1 MTLYRKYRP
10 KQFSDIVGRDSI
22 TKILTEELKS
32 GRIAHAYLFSGTRGT
47 GKTSIA
53 RILAKSLN
61 CSNRDKETSE
71 PCNECDSCIA
81 INEARSQ
88 DLIEID
94 AASNRRIDEIR
105 ELREQ
110 VKYVPANAT
119 YKVYII
125 DEVHMLTTEAFNA
138 LLKTL
143 EEPPSHAIFV
153 LATTELQKIPETI
166 FSRCQHFSFGKL
178 TFVQIIERLKYIISQ
193 EKISVDD
200 TVIEEIARRA
210 GGSSRDAES
219 LLGQVLSIGKDKISV
234 EDASL
239 FLPKVGF
246 SRVMSWIQFLAK
258 NDAKSALESLTK
270 LENEGINLEFFLQ
283 EALEI
288 SRQLM
293 LYMVVQDDEALGL
306 YFSKDEIIEVQ
317 NLCQSSSV
325 GQMRQIVIQLLRS
338 NQDMKLSPDL
348 PILPIELAVVE
359 LCSEV
364 RVQSSELR
372 VEKKEEKI
380 RIADSAHEE
389 TRETQNVA
397 SVRRDDSA
405 DKREEVSS
413 PVSDPQIL
421 TNTIKEEVK
430 KSDQVSQAEQ
440 KSHSLKEILD
450 GWGEVMTKI
459 KDKNGALNF
468 VLGVAQP
475 VAVNGD
481 SLELGFKYRLQQ
493 EKVSEMKNREIV
505 ETVIHEVYGSRYRI
519 EPTLCQDME
528 SIKKSDNIEGSP
540 KLNKEEDALVEAAL
554 EVFEGAVVEN

>member
-10 KQFSDIVGRDSI
+10 KKFSDIVGRDSI
-22 TKILTEELKS
+22 VKILTEELKS

-61 CSNRDKETSE
+61 CSDRDKETSE
-71 PCNECDSCIA
+71 PCNKCDSCVA

-110 VKYVPANAT
+110 VKYVPANAP

-178 TFVQIIERLKYIISQ
+178 TFAQIIERLKFIISQ
-193 EKISVDD
+193 EKIGIDD
-200 TVIEEIARRA
+200 SVIEEISRRS

-219 LLGQVLSIGKDKISV
+219 LLGQVLSIGKDNITV

-246 SRVMSWIQFLAK
+246 LKVMQWLKFLST
-258 NDAKSALESLTK
+258 NDAKQALESLTQF
-270 LENEGINLEFFLQ
+270 ENEGINLEFFLQ

-293 LYMVVQDDEALGL
+293 LYMVVQDDKALGL
-306 YFSKDEIIEVQ
+306 YFSKDEIMDVQ
-317 NLCQSSSV
+317 NLCNSSSV
-325 GQMRQIVIQLLRS
+325 GQMRQIVVQLLRAS
-338 NQDMKLSPDL
+338 QDMKLSPDL

-359 LCSEV
+359 LCGDSGQLAVVSGQLEEKTKDV
-364 RVQSSELR
+364 NIENKVQATKFKVQSEDKEKIEVKRQSTTQLPTNNYPLAE
-372 VEKKEEKI
+372 EKKE
-380 RIADSAHEE
+380 
-389 TRETQNVA
+389 A
-397 SVRRDDSA
+397 SQS
-405 DKREEVSS
+405 
-413 PVSDPQIL
+413 
-421 TNTIKEEVK
+421 
-430 KSDQVSQAEQ
+430 EQ
-440 KSHSLKEILD
+440 KNHSLKEILD

-493 EKVSEMKNREIV
+493 EKISEMKNREIV

-528 SIKKSDNIEGSP
+528 SIKKSDNIEGPP

-554 EVFEGAVVEN
+554 EVFEGAVVES

>member
-10 KQFSDIVGRDSI
+10 KQFSEVVGRDSI

-61 CSNRDKETSE
+61 CSNRDKQTSE
-71 PCNECDSCIA
+71 PCNKCESCES
-81 INEARSQ
+81 INENRSQ

-110 VKYVPANAT
+110 VKYVPANAP

-125 DEVHMLTTEAFNA
+125 DEVHMLTAEAFNA

-143 EEPPSHAIFV
+143 EEPPEHVIFV

-178 TFVQIIERLKYIISQ
+178 TFAQIIDRLKYVVSK
-193 EKISVDD
+193 EKVKIDD
-200 TVIEEIARRA
+200 TVIEEIARKS

-219 LLGQVLSIGKDKISV
+219 LLGQVISIGKDNITV

-246 SRVMSWIQFLAK
+246 SRVILWLQFLTK
-258 NDAKSALESLTK
+258 NDAKQALESLIDF
-270 LENEGINLEFFLQ
+270 ENQGINLEFFLQ

-293 LYMVVQDDEALGL
+293 LYMVIQDEESLGI
-306 YFSKDEIIEVQ
+306 YFSKDEVEEIK
-317 NLCQSSSV
+317 NLCGTLSV
-325 GQMRQIVIQLLRS
+325 GQMRKIVVHLLRAS
-338 NQDMKLSPDL
+338 QDMKLSPDL

-359 LCSEV
+359 LCADEEKIQDT
-364 RVQSSELR
+364 RYKIQNKEGD
-372 VEKKEEKI
+372 KKEEEKEKFQG
-380 RIADSAHEE
+380 SSVKF
-389 TRETQNVA
+389 QNKEVE
-397 SVRRDDSA
+397 
-405 DKREEVSS
+405 KREEVSS
-413 PVSDPQIL
+413 PVTNPQIL
-421 TNTIKEEVK
+421 TNTNEQVP
-430 KSDQVSQAEQ
+430 KSEDAIQSEQ
-440 KSHSLKEILD
+440 KNHSLEEILD

-475 VAVNGD
+475 VTVSGD
-481 SLELGFKYRLQQ
+481 VLELGFKYRLQQ

-505 ETVIHEVYGSRYRI
+505 ETIIHEVYGSKYKI
-519 EPTLCQDME
+519 DPTLREDVDMV
-528 SIKKSDNIEGSP
+528 KKSDNIEKP
-540 KLNKEEDALVEAAL
+540 VELNKEEDELVKAAL
-554 EVFEGAVVEN
+554 EVFDGAVVEN